1 MADGRKPGSLGAGG
15 GTIDVDP
22 GTLVRRRSPAPG
34 PIAVNAVERMSVLDR
49 FKEVC
54 RRALPY
60 MPDAAKDQFVQLLSP
75 SSLEIMAGM
84 FVIWAGSHAVGVG
97 EAGDLI
103 LLGMGIGFLGMQAL
117 TAGKHLLLMIQLTVD
132 ARTEDDLDQAARHL
146 ATFVAIAGVAALLYL
161 VYKGAK
167 KAAPGL
173 RDALSGALA
182 DSRLGGIARRAF

>member
-1 MADGRKPGSLGAGG
+1 MLARA
-15 GTIDVDP
+15 
-22 GTLVRRRSPAPG
+22 G

-54 RRALPY
+54 RALPY

-132 ARTEDDLDQAARHL
+132 ARTEDDLDQAAGISRRSSRSPVSPPCSIWFTRERRKPL
-146 ATFVAIAGVAALLYL
+146 PASATPSAARSPIP
-161 VYKGAK
+161 AS
-167 KAAPGL
+167 AA
-173 RDALSGALA
+173 
-182 DSRLGGIARRAF
+182 SRCTF